1 MPTRLLLE
9 GPDIQALLAQVRQE
23 HGTGA
28 KIVSADRVRPN
39 GLAGLF
45 GKPKFELT
53 VEVDD
58 APAGSGPRAASD
70 VASDAAPAAPEPDGF
85 EPFRPAPGFKPAVP
99 LRSAAPRPAG
109 DSPADSLLA
118 MLEARENG
126 RENGHQTDHQPDAG
140 GQAPTQVPDR
150 PRVPNANP
158 TPASFAEVLA
168 GLGLGQ
174 PAPHQ
179 PVNRPTPTEPPVPTD
194 QHTAAHPERF
204 TGVSG
209 LRARLA
215 ALGLPPKLL
224 AQVTDPDSYPA
235 IVRILGA
242 LPAAPA
248 MPTRADELLVIVGEL
263 TAALAVAQHV
273 SRELTLGP
281 ACTLVAA
288 ASTTGTGVHPSR
300 RVTGPGQ
307 AARRIAKLRGI
318 AGPLILVV
326 DAPVDSSAN
335 EWARTVVESV
345 DATAVWAVV
354 DATRKA
360 ADSARYVSGLGRV
373 DALAVRGVAATADPA
388 TVLAI
393 DVPVAL
399 LDEQPANPHAW
410 AGLLC
415 RRLADEH
422 GGAIA

>member
-1 MPTRLLLE
+1 
-9 GPDIQALLAQVRQE
+9 
-23 HGTGA
+23 
-28 KIVSADRVRPN
+28 
-39 GLAGLF
+39 
-45 GKPKFELT
+45 
-53 VEVDD
+53 
-58 APAGSGPRAASD
+58 
-70 VASDAAPAAPEPDGF
+70 
-85 EPFRPAPGFKPAVP
+85 
-99 LRSAAPRPAG
+99 
-109 DSPADSLLA
+109 
-118 MLEARENG
+118 MLEA

-273 SRELTLGP
+273 SRELKLGP

-354 DATRKA
+354 DATRKQM
-360 ADSARYVSGLGRV
+360 AR
-373 DALAVRGVAATADPA
+373 
-388 TVLAI
+388 I
-393 DVPVAL
+393 I
-399 LDEQPANPHAW
+399 
-410 AGLLC
+410 
-415 RRLADEH
+415 RRLAPEQLQLTGVH
-422 GGAIA
+422 TAAGLVTLEKVIQTATNHVQHHLPFVVEKRKALGI